1 MKIAII
7 GGTGKL
13 GLGLAARLVQSS
25 HEAAIGSRDVQKA
38 EQAAAGLDERVR
50 GMSNIDAAN
59 WCDAAVLTLPYNAHQ
74 ATLESLRE
82 ALRLKIVIDATVPLD
97 FNNLFR
103 PATKSGNSAAEET
116 NALLGDAKVFAAFQT
131 ISHRILRIV
140 DRVEDV
146 LVAGTSERKDE
157 VLQLLRDLRL
167 RPIDAG
173 PLEAARLLE
182 CMTALLLSIN
192 KQNKVKEAG
201 LKVTGL

>member
-25 HEAAIGSRDVQKA
+25 HETAIGSRDVQKA
-38 EQAAAGLDERVR
+38 EQAAAGLNERVR

-59 WCDAAVLTLPYNAHQ
+59 WCDAAVLTLPYSAHQ
-74 ATLESLRE
+74 ATLESLRDG
-82 ALRLKIVIDATVPLD
+82 LRQKIVIDATVPLD

-192 KQNKVKEAG
+192 KQNEVKEAG
-201 LKVTGL
+201 LKVTGV

>member
-1 MKIAII
+1 MRPFPSISTIFFGRRRKVAI
-7 GGTGKL
+7 
-13 GLGLAARLVQSS
+13 RLL
-25 HEAAIGSRDVQKA
+25 RK
-38 EQAAAGLDERVR
+38 R
-50 GMSNIDAAN
+50 
-59 WCDAAVLTLPYNAHQ
+59 TPYWA
-74 ATLESLRE
+74 
-82 ALRLKIVIDATVPLD
+82 
-97 FNNLFR
+97 
-103 PATKSGNSAAEET
+103 
-116 NALLGDAKVFAAFQT
+116 